1 MGSVPEPSGFT
12 FAALL
17 RQLRT
22 GAGLTQEELAAAAQL
37 SPRSISDLERGI
49 NLTARRD
56 TARLLADAL
65 QLTGAARTGFEAAAR
80 GQVPPGSARPAD
92 ASASGVAVA
101 TRTLPRDTG
110 AFTDREPELQQLRA
124 AAARAAG
131 TGGVVQVY
139 AIGGMAGVGKTA
151 FAVHAAHILA
161 AEFPDGQIFLPLHAH
176 TPGQPPVDPADALA
190 SLLLTAGVA
199 AGQIP
204 PGLEARSRLWRDHVA
219 GRRMLLAFDDTAGHE
234 QIRPLLPG
242 TAGSLVLVTSRR
254 HLTALEDAQ
263 TISLDILPAGEAAEL
278 LIRLAGRTGLSSADP
293 AVREIARLSG
303 YLPLPIGMLAR
314 QLHHHPAWTAAE
326 LAADLAAARDR
337 LDFMQ
342 AENLSVAAAFN
353 LSYQDLTPGQQQMF
367 RRLGLHP
374 GTEVDAYAA
383 AALDGSDLP
392 AARRTLSS
400 LYDHYLIAEPARGRY
415 RLHDLMREH
424 ARALAAGDPAAD
436 NNAAADRLLGYY
448 LDTAR
453 VADRQLARRTPTILP
468 AAIDREA
475 AHVPD
480 LSTREDSVAWMGA
493 ERRTLHATI
502 SYAAGHDRLAQ
513 AVALSAAMHGYLRF
527 KGHWDQ
533 ALALHNL
540 ALDCAR
546 QAEDR
551 SGQAGALTD
560 LGDIHYA
567 MRNYALAGESLTQAL
582 QLYRELGN
590 RLGEAHALTE
600 LSTVRHLTG
609 DNLAAAGGL
618 NDAVRLYRKLGD
630 RRGEANALSR
640 LGNVQLATGE
650 YRAGAAGLALA
661 LRLYRD
667 LGDRLGEAHA
677 VNDLGALQQAIG
689 SYPAAVA
696 DHTRALRL
704 YRELG
709 DRRGE
714 ANALS
719 DLGAAYQ
726 AIGEHAAA
734 AEKLAQ
740 ALELYRVQGDRL
752 GEAVALGH
760 LGAEQLATADYRSA
774 VASQKEALALYRA
787 VGNLAGE
794 AESLINLGD
803 ARLAAGEPDQARDQ
817 YQQARTIVIGIASP
831 LADARALEGI
841 GRCHLLQGQLADGTA
856 ALRQALAIYRRIG
869 SPGADRIQQLLS
881 VQEPGRISAP

>member
-1 MGSVPEPSGFT
+1 MGSVPEPSGPT

-49 NLTARRD
+49 NLTARKD

-65 QLTGAARTGFEAAAR
+65 NLTGATRNGFEAAAR
-80 GQVPPGSARPAD
+80 GHGPAGSVLAPD
-92 ASASGVAVA
+92 ATAGGIAAA

-110 AFTDREPELQQLRA
+110 SFTGREPELRQLRA
-124 AAARAAG
+124 AAARATD
-131 TGGVVQVY
+131 TGGVVEVY

-161 AEFPDGQIFLPLHAH
+161 AQFPDGQIFMPLHAH
-176 TPGQPPVDPADALA
+176 TPGQAPVAPADALA

-219 GRRMLLAFDDTAGHE
+219 GKRLLLAFDDTAGHE
-234 QIRPLLPG
+234 QVRPLLPG

-254 HLTALEDAQ
+254 HLTALEDAA
-263 TISLDILPAGEAAEL
+263 TISLDTLPADEAAEL
-278 LIRLAGRTGLSSADP
+278 LIRLAARTGLRSADP

-303 YLPLPIGMLAR
+303 YLPLAIGMLAR

-337 LDFMQ
+337 LELMQ

-353 LSYQDLTPGQQQMF
+353 LSYQDLTLGQQQMF

-374 GTEVDAYAA
+374 GTDVDAYAA
-383 AALDGSDLP
+383 AALDGSDLA
-392 AARRTLSS
+392 AARRALSS

-424 ARALAAGDPAAD
+424 ARTLAAGDPAD
-436 NNAAADRLLGYY
+436 DDAAADRLLGYY
-448 LDTAR
+448 LYAAR
-453 VADRQLARRTPTILP
+453 AADRHLARRIP
-468 AAIDREA
+468 AGSAAVIDPRP
-475 AHVPD
+475 AHVPG
-480 LSTREDSVAWMGA
+480 LSTRADAVAWMSA
-493 ERRTLHATI
+493 ERLNLHAAV

-513 AVALSAAMHGYLRF
+513 AVALPAAMHGYLRF

-533 ALALHNL
+533 ALALHDL
-540 ALDCAR
+540 ALSGAR
-546 QAEDR
+546 QADDR
-551 SGQAGALTD
+551 SGQASALTD

-567 MRNYALAGESLTQAL
+567 MRNYALADASLTQAL
-582 QLYRELGN
+582 QLYRDLGH

-609 DNLAAAGGL
+609 DNPAAACGL
-618 NDAVRLYRKLGD
+618 GDAVQLYRELGD

-640 LGNVQLATGE
+640 LGNVQRATGE
-650 YRAGAAGLALA
+650 YRAGAAGLSLA

-696 DHTRALRL
+696 DHTQALGL

-734 AEKLAQ
+734 AEMLAQ

-774 VASQKEALALYRA
+774 AASQQQALALYRA

-794 AESLINLGD
+794 AESLINLAD
-803 ARLAAGEPDQARDQ
+803 ARLADGDPGQAHDHYEQAR
-817 YQQARTIVIGIASP
+817 AIAASIASP

-841 GRCHLLQGQLADGTA
+841 GRCHLVQDQPADGAA
-856 ALRQALAIYRRIG
+856 ALHRALAIYQRIG
-869 SPGADRIQQLLS
+869 SPGAERVQRLLGE
-881 VQEPGRISAP
+881 QEPGRVS